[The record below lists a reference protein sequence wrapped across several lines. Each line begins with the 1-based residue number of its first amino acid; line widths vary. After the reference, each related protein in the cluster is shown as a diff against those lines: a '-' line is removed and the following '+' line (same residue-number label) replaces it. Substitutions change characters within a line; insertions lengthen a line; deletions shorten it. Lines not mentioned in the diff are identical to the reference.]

1 MHKARGR
8 EEGKQKDLVCELPS
22 ETENSNWHTLKKKKK
37 SEKFLKGAEGQTED
51 VEIFG
56 KLKLLQITYQR
67 YDMTE

>member
-1 MHKARGR
+1 MWATKWNR
-8 EEGKQKDLVCELPS
+8 KFKL
-22 ETENSNWHTLKKKKK
+22 TYIKKKKK